1 MLGGWG
7 GEEIF
12 LFSLLSSPFPSE
24 TPNTQAIKDIT
35 ECGHEKK
42 LNFPYPYICRLD
54 CDLSV

>member
-7 GEEIF
+7 GGGEEEIF

-42 LNFPYPYICRLD
+42 LI
-54 CDLSV
+54 SVPRPLL

>member
-1 MLGGWG
+1 MLGGG
-7 GEEIF
+7 GGGGGKEIF

-42 LNFPYPYICRLD
+42 LNFRTPASTLT
-54 CDLSV
+54 L